1 MPAADP
7 MVPLPYRVRRSVRE
21 TDDVRTL
28 TLEPVGQTLAP
39 FRPGQFNMVYVF
51 GVGEV
56 PVSMSGGLPG
66 QPTMM
71 HTVRD
76 VGLVSRAIAGAKP
89 GDVVGLRG
97 PFGCGWPLAD
107 AVGKDVVIV
116 AGGVGLA
123 PLRPVIVQLLAE
135 RERYGKV
142 SLLYGGRTPA
152 GLLYRKELER
162 WRSRFDIE
170 VEVTVDAAGEGW
182 RGNVGVVTS
191 LLGRAPFDPSK
202 TIAMCCGPEV
212 MMRFTVAGL
221 LERGVPSESIHLSLE
236 RNMKCAIG
244 FCGHCQFGPEFICKD
259 GPVFPYARVER
270 LLKVRE
276 L

>member
-1 MPAADP
+1 
-7 MVPLPYRVRRSVRE
+7 MVPLPYRVRRTVRE

-28 TLEPVGQTLAP
+28 TLEPVGQPLAP
-39 FRPGQFNMVYVF
+39 STPGQFNMVYVF

-56 PVSMSGGLPG
+56 PISTSGGLPG
-66 QPTMM
+66 QATLQ

-76 VGLVSRAIAGAKP
+76 VGLVSRAIAGART

-97 PFGCGWPLAD
+97 PFGCGWPLAE
-107 AVGKDVVIV
+107 AAGKDVVIV

-123 PLRPVIVQLLAE
+123 PLRPMVARLLAE
-135 RERYGKV
+135 RERYGKI

-152 GLLYRKELER
+152 GLLYLKELQR
-162 WRSRFDIE
+162 WRSRLDVEIE
-170 VEVTVDAAGEGW
+170 ITVDAAGEGW

-191 LLGRAPFDPSK
+191 LLGRAPFDPSN

-212 MMRFTVAGL
+212 MMRFSVAGL
-221 LERGVPSESIHLSLE
+221 LERGVSRQAIYLSLE